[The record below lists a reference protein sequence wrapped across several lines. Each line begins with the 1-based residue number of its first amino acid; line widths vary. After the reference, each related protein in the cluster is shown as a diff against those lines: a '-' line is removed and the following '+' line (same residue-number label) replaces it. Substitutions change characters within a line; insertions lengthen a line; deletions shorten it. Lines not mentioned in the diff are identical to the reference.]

1 MSRAVCDGCGR
12 PETVCL
18 CSHLSSFELPFRLII
33 LQDPDESRHPL
44 STAPLLQRMA
54 RGSRLIVGDTFTPE
68 TLLSGC
74 TPSSVALLYP
84 SNQHPPLTLGQAR
97 AQIETVLVLDGTWR
111 KVRRLMLRNPWLE
124 ALPGLAL
131 NPETP
136 SLYLRKSPRADGL
149 STLEAV
155 LTLADEWQPEQ
166 NFMGGVRVLERMD
179 ELQSLYRQTK
189 KSPH

>member
-1 MSRAVCDGCGR
+1 MSRTICDGCGR

-18 CSHLSSFELPFRLII
+18 CSHLSFFDLPFRLII

-54 RGSRLIVGDTFTPE
+54 RESCLLVGDTFTPDV
-68 TLLSGC
+68 LLKEC
-74 TPSSVALLYP
+74 PPASVALLYP
-84 SNQHPPLTLGQAR
+84 SDQSPPLEISQAR
-97 AQIETVLVLDGTWR
+97 SQIKTVLVLDGTWR
-111 KVRRLMLRNPWLE
+111 KARRLMLRNPWLD
-124 ALPGLAL
+124 ALPRLAL
-131 NPETP
+131 TPQSP

-166 NFMGGVRVLERMD
+166 NFIAGARVLKRMD
-179 ELQSLYRQTK
+179 ELQQSRRQQ
-189 KSPH
+189 